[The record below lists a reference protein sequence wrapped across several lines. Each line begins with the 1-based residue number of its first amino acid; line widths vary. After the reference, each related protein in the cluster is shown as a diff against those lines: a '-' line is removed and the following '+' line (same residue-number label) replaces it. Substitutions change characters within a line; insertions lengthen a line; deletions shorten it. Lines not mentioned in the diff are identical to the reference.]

1 MLRKYLLNR
10 KNEDSNVQSGMILPH
25 YNFSYPPATLVEF
38 FIVVSPSCNQAIK
51 VCMIH
56 DFCKS
61 PLAIACQKFKIFQV
75 NSPLNCL

>member
-1 MLRKYLLNR
+1 MSENWE
-10 KNEDSNVQSGMILPH
+10 NEDWNVPSKIVLP
-25 YNFSYPPATLVEF
+25 YYDFSYPPATLVEF

-61 PLAIACQKFKIFQV
+61 PLAIACQKFKIFQG
-75 NSPLNCL
+75 NSPLNCLW